1 MLKNRQARRPKEIQR
16 LRNQR
21 LINQRLRVRNQRL
34 RVRNQRQRHFPILD
48 FRPVELARDAL
59 ARKSQTDK
67 YYKALSKCETKTYPR
82 NKRQFSNK
90 LKYIRNI

>member
-1 MLKNRQARRPKEIQR
+1 MLKNRQARRPKERQR

-21 LINQRLRVRNQRL
+21 LRV
-34 RVRNQRQRHFPILD
+34 RVRNQRQRQFTILYLSPI
-48 FRPVELARDAL
+48 ELTRDAP
-59 ARKSQTDK
+59 AGKSQTDK